1 MISYSIINKSRLEGA
16 LRLDAEYYQSE
27 YLNSAK
33 IIENYGYKNLGDL
46 LEVLTDYHAN
56 GSYEV
61 LKSNVEISSNRDF
74 ALIIR
79 SVDLERGSFD
89 DDVRYVSEKAYNF
102 LKKTKVFGNEII
114 IDKIGNTGAVYL
126 MPNLNRPVT
135 LGMNLFMLRL
145 KKETD
150 PEFLYVFL
158 NSKLGK
164 SAISQRITGTNPTS
178 IDKSSV
184 RSIKIPT
191 VSNNFSN
198 EISHTVK
205 DIIVLQEKSKSLYC
219 QAEDLLLEELGLKNF
234 NAKEKL
240 WNTVKLSEIKKANRI
255 DAEYFQPKYD
265 KIVSLIRAN
274 KGIKLGEIVS
284 IKKGIEPG
292 AEEYQEQG
300 KLFIRVSSLSKQGI
314 TDKDQKY
321 LSDKLYQKLK
331 KDLEPK
337 TGEILLTKDATP
349 GIAYVLKES
358 IEGIISGGIL
368 RLKVKADVDA
378 EYLALCINS
387 LIGQM
392 QAERDAGGSII
403 AHWKPEQIKNILIPI
418 LPKSIQ
424 QKIADLVRQS
434 HEARKKAKELLEEAK
449 HKVEQLIEE
458 GGK

>member
-1 MISYSIINKSRLEGA
+1 MIYSIIQKSQLEGA
-16 LRLDAEYYQSE
+16 LRLDAEYYQSG

-61 LKSNVEISSNRDF
+61 LKNNVEISSNHDF

-198 EISHTVK
+198 EISHTMK
-205 DIIVLQEKSKSLYC
+205 DIIVLQEESKSLYF
-219 QAEDLLLEELGLKNF
+219 QAQNLLLEKLGFKDFELEN
-234 NAKEKL
+234 KL
-240 WNTVKLSEIKKANRI
+240 WSVVNLSEAKRMNRI
-255 DAEYFQPKYD
+255 DAEYFQPKYEKLIL
-265 KIVSLIRAN
+265 KIKEQNPKLLGDLVSM
-274 KGIKLGEIVS
+274 
-284 IKKGIEPG
+284 KKGIEPG
-292 AEEYQEQG
+292 GEAYQEEG
-300 KLFIRVSSLSKQGI
+300 KLFIRVSSLSKDGI

-321 LSDKLYQKLK
+321 LSDELYQKLK

-368 RLKVKADVDA
+368 RLKVKEDVDA
-378 EYLALCINS
+378 EYLVLCINS
-387 LIGQM
+387 IIGQM
-392 QAERDAGGSII
+392 QAKRDAGGSVI

-418 LPKSIQ
+418 LPKPVQ
-424 QKIADLVRQS
+424 QKIASLVQKS
-434 HEARKKAKELLEEAK
+434 HEARKKAKELLEQAK
-449 HKVEQLIEE
+449 HKVEKLIEE
-458 GGK
+458 GSK